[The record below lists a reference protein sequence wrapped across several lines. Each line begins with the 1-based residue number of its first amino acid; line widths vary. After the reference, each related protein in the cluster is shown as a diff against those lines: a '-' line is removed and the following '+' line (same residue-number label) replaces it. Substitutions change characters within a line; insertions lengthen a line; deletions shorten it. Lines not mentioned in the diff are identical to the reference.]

1 MYIYSHVVFYAIG
14 IKFAISF
21 YPVLFPVCAVLPTHS
36 RPQLSQD
43 SRSVS
48 AARLLLFPRSSRLCP
63 RLLGR
68 DLFPALPAAP
78 GRAPPLFQI
87 VSPAP
92 PVPDRTLTPVF
103 EAAVSPV
110 SVAALHFPARALCPG
125 GASRGRVCVCG
136 SPCAP
141 ARLPLRRLILSR
153 CVCAAAVAVTF
164 RYFVCSLLESRFRC
178 RLLVPDFAESRLA
191 LASPP
196 FPRQARPA
204 PPAIALGHHILE

>member
-103 EAAVSPV
+103 EAAVSPGL
-110 SVAALHFPARALCPG
+110 SGRAAFPGP
-125 GASRGRVCVCG
+125 
-136 SPCAP
+136 
-141 ARLPLRRLILSR
+141 
-153 CVCAAAVAVTF
+153 
-164 RYFVCSLLESRFRC
+164 CSLPGRRFPGPCLCLWFPVRSRS
-178 RLLVPDFAESRLA
+178 A
-191 LASPP
+191 
-196 FPRQARPA
+196 PA
-204 PPAIALGHHILE
+204 PPADSVSLCLRGCCSRNLSLLCVFSA